1 MTFEAARATLNAGLS
16 HFRLRRAETLVPMVA
31 ETARAPDPVGSVAAA
46 NADASA
52 LAAAG
57 SPNDPR
63 MKEAMR
69 LMKSFLAIEDA
80 AGRAALITLAERLV
94 NYDWV
99 RKAGQG

>member
-1 MTFEAARATLNAGLS
+1 MPKQPPKPTLSVVPLLAGAARGP
-16 HFRLRRAETLVPMVA
+16 E
-31 ETARAPDPVGSVAAA
+31 PVGSAAA
-46 NADASA
+46 VNADAGA
-52 LAAAG
+52 LTAAG

-94 NYDWV
+94 SYDWA
-99 RKAGQG
+99 REAGQG

>member
-1 MTFEAARATLNAGLS
+1 MPKQTRKPTLNI
-16 HFRLRRAETLVPMVA
+16 VPMVA
-31 ETARAPDPVGSVAAA
+31 EMARDPDPVGSAAA
-46 NADASA
+46 VNTGASA
-52 LAAAG
+52 LTAAG

-94 NYDWV
+94 SYDWA

>member
-1 MTFEAARATLNAGLS
+1 MPKQTRKPHLKIVPKVAEAARGQN
-16 HFRLRRAETLVPMVA
+16 
-31 ETARAPDPVGSVAAA
+31 PVGSGAAV

-52 LAAAG
+52 LTAAG

-94 NYDWV
+94 SYDWA
-99 RKAGQG
+99 RKVQQAGLVP